1 MSSCFVKSV
10 EKLFMTRNKSSAAHT
25 TSMAYVTVA
34 TPATDALDF
43 LVPGTYLES
52 VPLVRFDPPG

>member
-10 EKLFMTRNKSSAAHT
+10 EKLFMTRKSSAAHT
-25 TSMAYVTVA
+25 IRMAYVTVA

>member
-43 LVPGTYLES
+43 LKRVLGTYL
-52 VPLVRFDPPG
+52 